1 MVKTTILY
9 VVFLR
14 MLMLMMPIAKM
25 NGNGEG
31 DEGRQGNIRG

>member
-25 NGNGEG
+25 NG
-31 DEGRQGNIRG
+31 RRRRG